1 MKLHTRVKANSQV
14 SFLPIPFT
22 CLSPEGAVHV
32 RVCIPTVENLI
43 KKTSPRRPSDVL
55 LYDPTQVDN

>member
-1 MKLHTRVKANSQV
+1 MKLHTRVKATVV
-14 SFLPIPFT
+14 SFLSVPFS
-22 CLSPEGAVHV
+22 CLPPEGTVRV

-43 KKTSPRRPSDVL
+43 KKTSPSRPSDVL